1 MLLKHKAN
9 VNLQAENGGTALHA
23 ASFYGHIGVI
33 EILLK
38 NEADINIET
47 NDGLTSY
54 DIASQANHKEVAKII
69 MNHKNIKKN

>member
-1 MLLKHKAN
+1 
-9 VNLQAENGGTALHA
+9 
-23 ASFYGHIGVI
+23 
-33 EILLK
+33 LK